1 MWWSEVRFPTWTDP
15 ISFHPKGGVAPLR
28 YDLEL
33 ARYLDKE
40 RERLLSQDAITSC
53 SAADPKAGFKRG
65 IAFGIASR
73 FGAES

>member
-33 ARYLDKE
+33 ARYRDKE
-40 RERLLSQDAITSC
+40 RERPLSQDAIANC
-53 SAADPKAGFKRG
+53 SAAAPKKAFKHG

-73 FGAES
+73 FGAKS